1 VAVVIAACAGLA
13 LALRAYQLSRPGY
26 LLGVTEYDDG
36 ALFGDTLQFVSGV
49 IPYRDFQMV
58 QPPGSMLI
66 MAPAALLAKVIGT
79 APGLAVARLLTV
91 GADTANV
98 VLLGLLV
105 RHRGALTAGIAC
117 GLYAVCPD
125 ALVASHTFMLEPW
138 LNLCCLLAA
147 LALFD
152 GDRLVGTGTRAVPDT
167 ARGARTADTA
177 RVARTADTA
186 RVARTADQVPGAR
199 LPGTARTPR
208 LSDTA
213 RLAWAG
219 VAFGFGASVKIWAL
233 APLAV
238 AGLLLLIAAWPVS
251 PTRRPVSTLGLV
263 AARLRPAAT
272 LAGGAA
278 VGLGA
283 PLVPFAV
290 MAPVGLAR
298 GVLIGQLARN
308 SGGHR
313 DPLARLA
320 DMGGLRLLPGSPSG
334 GTLLAVLALV
344 LIACYVWAHVAAGR
358 HPAWLDAYAAGAAIM
373 VMVMFLWP
381 RLYYSHYGAF
391 AGPFLA
397 LAVALPIGLLARWPA
412 GRPAGNRT
420 VTPDALATT
429 GAHGSIADGT
439 IADGTATRMPPPA
452 SATPLTAA
460 LAVALAAGLAWGGY
474 SALKNESTL
483 HGTQVAAAADKL
495 IPAGACVVT
504 NGASYTIAANRFF
517 SSTADCP
524 PMVDSFG
531 TLFAMTSGGNQDSP
545 AAALRPVVGL
555 WQGTLERAQYVWLNS
570 DTESQIPW
578 NSQLFSYFRTHF
590 RLIGLAGTPT
600 PARYPDVPRPGV
612 YARRT

>member
-1 VAVVIAACAGLA
+1 MAVVIAACAALA

-36 ALFGDTLQFVSGV
+36 ALFGDALQFVSGV

-66 MAPAALLAKVIGT
+66 MAPAALLGKVIGT
-79 APGLAVARLLTV
+79 AHGLAVARLLTV

-152 GDRLVGTGTRAVPDT
+152 GDRLVGTGTRALPDA
-167 ARGARTADTA
+167 ARGARIPDAAGGAGMPDAA
-177 RVARTADTA
+177 R
-186 RVARTADQVPGAR
+186 GAR
-199 LPGTARTPR
+199 MADSARRPR

-213 RLAWAG
+213 RLAGAG
-219 VAFGFGASVKIWAL
+219 AAFGFGASVKIWAL

-238 AGLLLLIAAWPVS
+238 AGLLLLIAAWRVS
-251 PTRRPVSTLGLV
+251 PARRPASPLALA
-263 AARLRPAAT
+263 AARLRPAAA
-272 LAGGAA
+272 LAGGAV
-278 VGLGA
+278 VGLGV
-283 PLVPFAV
+283 PLLPFAV

-313 DPLARLA
+313 DPVARLA

-334 GTLLAVLALV
+334 GTLLVVLVVV

-358 HPAWLDAYAAGAAIM
+358 HPAWLDAYAAGAAI
-373 VMVMFLWP
+373 VVTVMFLWP

-397 LAVALPIGLLARWPA
+397 LAIALPIGLLARWPA
-412 GRPAGNRT
+412 GRPTA
-420 VTPDALATT
+420 A
-429 GAHGSIADGT
+429 GT
-439 IADGTATRMPPPA
+439 IADGAPTRTPPPA
-452 SATPLTAA
+452 PVAPLTAA
-460 LAVALAAGLAWGGY
+460 LAVALTAGLVWGGY
-474 SALKNESTL
+474 SALRNESTL
-483 HGTQVAAAADKL
+483 HGAQVAAAADKI

-504 NGASYTIAANRFF
+504 NGASYTIAADRFF
-517 SSTADCP
+517 SHAPDCP

-531 TLFAMTSGGNQDSP
+531 TLFAMTSGGNQNSP
-545 AAALRPVVGL
+545 PAVLRPVVDL
-555 WQGTLERAQYVWLNS
+555 WQGILERAQYVWLNS

-578 NSQLFSYFRTHF
+578 NSQLDRYFRSHF

-612 YARRT
+612 YARRD

>member
-1 VAVVIAACAGLA
+1 MRGRGRYRTRVVDGATRPRVPAGADSAPAERATRRRPSAVALVIAACAALA

-58 QPPGSMLI
+58 QPPGGMLI

-79 APGLAVARLLTV
+79 ARGLAVARLLTI

-105 RHRGALTAGIAC
+105 RHRGALTAGIAG
-117 GLYAVCPD
+117 GLYAICPD

-152 GDRLVGTGTRAVPDT
+152 GDRLVGIGTSAVSDSG
-167 ARGARTADTA
+167 RK
-177 RVARTADTA
+177 
-186 RVARTADQVPGAR
+186 
-199 LPGTARTPR
+199 PR

-233 APLAV
+233 APFAV
-238 AGLLLLIAAWPVS
+238 AGLLLLLAAWRVS
-251 PTRRPVSTLGLV
+251 PARRQASPPGLV

-278 VGLGA
+278 VGLGV
-283 PLVPFAV
+283 PLLPFAV
-290 MAPVGLAR
+290 MARVGLAR

-313 DPLARLA
+313 DPFARLA
-320 DMGGLRLLPGSPSG
+320 DMSGLRLLPGSPSSR
-334 GTLLAVLALV
+334 TLLVVLALV
-344 LIACYVWAHVAAGR
+344 LIACYAWAHVAAGR
-358 HPAWLDAYAAGAAIM
+358 HPAWLDAYAAGAAILVT
-373 VMVMFLWP
+373 VMLLWP

-397 LAVALPIGLLARWPA
+397 LAIALPIGLLAGWPA
-412 GRPAGNRT
+412 IRPAAGTRT
-420 VTPDALATT
+420 TAAIMPAVITPD
-429 GAHGSIADGT
+429 T
-439 IADGTATRMPPPA
+439 I
-452 SATPLTAA
+452 TPLTAA
-460 LAVALAAGLAWGGY
+460 LAVALTAGLVWGGY

-483 HGTQVAAAADKL
+483 HGSEVAAAADKL

-504 NGASYTIAANRFF
+504 NGASYTIAVGRFF
-517 SSTADCP
+517 SGTPDCP

-531 TLFAMTSGGNQDSP
+531 TLFAMTSGGNQNSP
-545 AAALRPVVGL
+545 AAALRPVVEL
-555 WQGTLERAQYVWLNS
+555 WQSTLERAQYVWLNS

-578 NSQLFSYFRTHF
+578 NSQLYDYFRTHF

-600 PARYPDVPRPGV
+600 PARTPDVPRRGV
-612 YARRT
+612 YART